1 MIKEGERVNTVDGF
15 RCIAILAVMSY
26 HYLYRFSPPLLEKN
40 YYPYQYE
47 PSIFQY
53 GFFGVQL
60 FFIISGFVISQ
71 TLQKTNTL
79 KAFAVKRL
87 IRLWPAL
94 ILCSTITFL
103 VVALMDQRQQFP
115 FFHSRTILDFLPSW
129 TFIPPVFWNAIL
141 NSDRI
146 AYVDG
151 VYWSLFAEVVF
162 YIFAGIIFFLK
173 PRAFLQNWLGATL
186 FVTIIR
192 LVTSPKN
199 SFLFP
204 NDISLVFSMIY
215 DLYLELHFSYWVYF
229 SLGIFFYH
237 LYSKNIPHRS
247 AFVMM
252 AMLVGLE
259 IYFIGDNT
267 LRILLLAVIVLFL
280 ILVYRESWLSFL
292 RLKGVVW
299 IGLVSYPLYLLH
311 ENIGIIL
318 INRVGD
324 ITNYIG
330 AVYLPVVIAIVMVI
344 GSSLI
349 FKFYERPIA
358 SYLKA
363 KILKV
368 YLSS

>member
-1 MIKEGERVNTVDGF
+1 MIKEGERVSTVDGF

-26 HYLYRFSPPLLEKN
+26 HYLYRFSPPLSEKN

-47 PSIFQY
+47 QSIFQY

-71 TLQKTNTL
+71 TLQKTSTL

-87 IRLWPAL
+87 IRLWPAM
-94 ILCSTITFL
+94 ILCSTITFF
-103 VVALMDQRQQFP
+103 VVMLMDQRQQFP
-115 FFHSRTILDFLPSW
+115 FFHSRTVLDFLPSW
-129 TFIPPVFWNAIL
+129 TFIPPILWNAIL
-141 NSDRI
+141 NREGI

-151 VYWSLFAEVVF
+151 VYWSLFAEIVF
-162 YIFAGIIFFLK
+162 YIFGGIIFFLK

-186 FVTIIR
+186 FVNSIR

-199 SFLFP
+199 HFLFP
-204 NDISLVFSMIY
+204 DNINSVFSIIY
-215 DLYLELHFSYWVYF
+215 NVYLELHFSYWVYF
-229 SLGIFFYH
+229 SLGVFFYH
-237 LYSKNIPHRS
+237 LYSKNIRHRS
-247 AFVMM
+247 AIVMM

-259 IYFIGDNT
+259 VYFIGDNT

-318 INRVGD
+318 INRIGE
-324 ITNYIG
+324 ITNRIG
-330 AVYLPVVIAIVMVI
+330 AAYLPFIIAIVMLVV
-344 GSSLI
+344 SSLI
-349 FKFYERPIA
+349 FKFYERPIT
-358 SYLKA
+358 SYLKS
-363 KILKV
+363 KIFKIHK
-368 YLSS
+368 Y